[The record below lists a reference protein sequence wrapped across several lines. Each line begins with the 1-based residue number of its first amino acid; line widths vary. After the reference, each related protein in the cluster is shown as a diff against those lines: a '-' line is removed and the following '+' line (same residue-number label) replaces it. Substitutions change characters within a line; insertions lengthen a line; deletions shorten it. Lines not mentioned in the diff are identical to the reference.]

1 MLRAVI
7 FHSALME
14 WLVLSHDSPFL
25 RGLDVIYRDLY
36 QAGFK
41 IRVDSFFF
49 FFFFFFSFHL
59 HPFLSP
65 LLSPSV
71 CYLLLDL
78 SEQSYFHLH
87 VSASSVIRRDS
98 FFIRQRED

>member
-25 RGLDVIYRDLY
+25 CGLDVIYRDLY

-41 IRVDSFFF
+41 IRVDSLF
-49 FFFFFFSFHL
+49 
-59 HPFLSP
+59 FLSTSLSLP
-65 LLSPSV
+65 SLLSSPV
-71 CYLLLDL
+71 YYLLLDL
-78 SEQSYFHLH
+78 SGQFYFHLH
-87 VSASSVIRRDS
+87 VSAFCVIRRDS
-98 FFIRQRED
+98 FFIRQRKD